1 MAGVNNV
8 ILLGRLGQDPEVRY
22 TPDGKAVATLSLA
35 TSESYKDKNG
45 ERQERTEWHR
55 IILWER
61 KAEVAQE
68 YLRKGDQTYI
78 EGSIRTRKWTD
89 KNGEDRYSTEIIGS
103 KLQLLGSKK
112 DESRG
117 GSAGA
122 GHPAQGVNH
131 SGYSAASAGPAPTPE
146 DDYDIPFATNADM
159 DNIDNHRRSLLAR
172 VRF

>member
-45 ERQERTEWHR
+45 ERQDRTEWHR
-55 IILWER
+55 VILWER

-68 YLRKGDQTYI
+68 YLRKGDQAYI

-112 DESRG
+112 DESR
-117 GSAGA
+117 
-122 GHPAQGVNH
+122 
-131 SGYSAASAGPAPTPE
+131 
-146 DDYDIPFATNADM
+146 
-159 DNIDNHRRSLLAR
+159 
-172 VRF
+172 